1 MDNDNEYIKVRREK
15 IQKLREE
22 GVDPF
27 KNDLKPSILIQDLK
41 DIYAD
46 QIEVLACRLRKTM
59 NRHRNNPDSRT
70 KPLRSK
76 SHEKVISCSND

>member
-27 KNDLKPSILIQDLK
+27 KND
-41 DIYAD
+41 
-46 QIEVLACRLRKTM
+46 
-59 NRHRNNPDSRT
+59 
-70 KPLRSK
+70 
-76 SHEKVISCSND
+76 